1 MPTIMPAPVVT
12 KSGGEP
18 EADAVG
24 TVPLRRTLTGG
35 TSAPWALS
43 SRRIE
48 STRVASAKPSRAPLS
63 NNELLEVLHDRLFS
77 QDRQIL
83 EWSFAKPLVE
93 TPVEGRAGVGVL
105 PQQSELP
112 GLARLEPLGS
122 SPVPLT
128 QPVAQRQ
135 DLQSDLRAHRS
146 SLNLS
151 LLGATAPASDL
162 SARSPAS
169 GHSRCSVRAPLRAGS
184 RCSRRP
190 LSPSLWR
197 PGGGE
202 P

>member
-35 TSAPWALS
+35 TSAPWASS

-63 NNELLEVLHDRLFS
+63 NNELVEVLHDRLFS

-93 TPVEGRAGVGVL
+93 TLVEGRAGVGVL
-105 PQQSELP
+105 PQSQNFW
-112 GLARLEPLGS
+112 AW
-122 SPVPLT
+122 
-128 QPVAQRQ
+128 
-135 DLQSDLRAHRS
+135 RAS
-146 SLNLS
+146 
-151 LLGATAPASDL
+151 
-162 SARSPAS
+162 
-169 GHSRCSVRAPLRAGS
+169 
-184 RCSRRP
+184 
-190 LSPSLWR
+190 SLWR
-197 PGGGE
+197 VHRSP
-202 P
+202 